1 MDGHS
6 HRMWTPGLTFPGFRS
21 QMRTAVGRDLCRSLE
36 VDLGVRFAGDKRME
50 RYGSPMTESESRT
63 LAELGQW
70 TETGMVRQNRR
81 IREEHMPLRNTWP
94 GVVRPARPC
103 RYDAA

>member
-1 MDGHS
+1 
-6 HRMWTPGLTFPGFRS
+6 
-21 QMRTAVGRDLCRSLE
+21 
-36 VDLGVRFAGDKRME
+36 
-50 RYGSPMTESESRT
+50 MTESESRT